1 MHKRLILLS
10 ALVLIG
16 CRGDAP
22 ADKPR
27 MSKKER
33 AEAAELA
40 LSRTPDVRTYRIDGN
55 ELKVFEVPVKDSSNF
70 VDVQRCFVWRDAEY
84 RTSTISCGQQPDVL
98 LSN

>member
-1 MHKRLILLS
+1 MLERLILLG

-16 CRGDAP
+16 CGDTQAE
-22 ADKPR
+22 KPR

-70 VDVQRCFVWRDAEY
+70 VDIQRCFVWRDQEFKTA
-84 RTSTISCGQQPDVL
+84 TLSCGQQPEIM